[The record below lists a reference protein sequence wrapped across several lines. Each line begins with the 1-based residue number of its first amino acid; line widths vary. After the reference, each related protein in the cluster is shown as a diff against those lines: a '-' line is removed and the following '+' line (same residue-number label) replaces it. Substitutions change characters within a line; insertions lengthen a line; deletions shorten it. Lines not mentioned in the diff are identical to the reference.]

1 MRVWGGEGD
10 GEGGEPWGFS
20 NLHFSNSFLLC
31 SPREAASKW
40 NKHLTFA
47 KCWWSGPDRQGCV
60 WWLVSC
66 LKQEFKLCLFHFFS
80 PQSGETEEGRRQNR
94 GSLPRLDLEVS
105 IVGPLPW
112 QPATSCWEPHSGH
125 LSARVFYLGVPL
137 RSFQE
142 KPLGIQGQGS
152 QAGAGL
158 RSTKPCLPERGEGGR
173 RTGVYVALGMR

>member
-1 MRVWGGEGD
+1 MSRAWGNECACEYGVGRGMGRVESHGVF
-10 GEGGEPWGFS
+10 PIYIFRIVFS
-20 NLHFSNSFLLC
+20 SALPERQHA
-31 SPREAASKW
+31 EW

-60 WWLVSC
+60 WWLVSS
-66 LKQEFKLCLFHFFS
+66 LKQEFKLHRLHFLVHNLEKLRKA
-80 PQSGETEEGRRQNR
+80 GGKIEGVCHAQA
-94 GSLPRLDLEVS
+94 SKLALW
-105 IVGPLPW
+105 GPLSW

-152 QAGAGL
+152 QAGARL
-158 RSTKPCLPERGEGGR
+158 RSTKL
-173 RTGVYVALGMR
+173 